1 MRTLSLNIKSSRCSP
16 DIAYKLRAETLLFDK
31 TMSFGTNALLSSRRL
46 SGCKCVD
53 IIRRNFFLVNP
64 GGEV

>member
-1 MRTLSLNIKSSRCSP
+1 MRTLSLNIKSPRCSP
-16 DIAYKLRAETLLFDK
+16 DTAYEFSAETLLFDK

-46 SGCKCVD
+46 CGCKCVD

>member
-1 MRTLSLNIKSSRCSP
+1 MRTLSPNIKSPRCSP
-16 DIAYKLRAETLLFDK
+16 DIAYEFSAETLLFDK
-31 TMSFGTNALLSSRRL
+31 TMSFGTNILLSSRHL
-46 SGCKCVD
+46 CGCKCVD

>member
-1 MRTLSLNIKSSRCSP
+1 MRTLSLNIKSPHCSP
-16 DIAYKLRAETLLFDK
+16 DIAYEFSAETLLFDK
-31 TMSFGTNALLSSRRL
+31 TMSFGTNALLSSRL
-46 SGCKCVD
+46 LCACKCVD

>member
-1 MRTLSLNIKSSRCSP
+1 MRTLSLNFKSPRCSP
-16 DIAYKLRAETLLFDK
+16 DIAYEFSAETLLFDK
-31 TMSFGTNALLSSRRL
+31 TMSFGTNTLLSSSHL
-46 SGCKCVD
+46 CACKCVD